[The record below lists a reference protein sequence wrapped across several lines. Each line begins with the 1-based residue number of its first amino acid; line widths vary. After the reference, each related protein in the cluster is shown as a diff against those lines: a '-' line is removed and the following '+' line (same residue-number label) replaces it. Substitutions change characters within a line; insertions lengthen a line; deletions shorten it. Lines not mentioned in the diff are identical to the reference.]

1 MRNLPKKLWAVV
13 IDNVDEEDDDIFD
26 ADNLLFYLTK
36 QEALEAADDGDVVL
50 EFNLADTYYATTKT
64 TLTKEKK

>member
-26 ADNLLFYLTK
+26 TDNLLFYITK
-36 QEALEAADDGDVVL
+36 QEALEVTDNGNTVL
-50 EFNLADTYYATTKT
+50 EFNLADTYRATTKT